1 MSPARRKWLAALAL
15 LLAACGG
22 GGPWQLK
29 DIKGVVPDLA
39 FRLTDDSGQK
49 VSAADFRGQT
59 VLLFFGYTNCPDVC
73 PTTLAKLSAALK
85 DMGPAGQSVRVL
97 FVTVDPKRDTL
108 DTLHSY
114 VHAFGPRITGLRGSA
129 SELRELAKRYRISY
143 SYGEPDANGDY
154 VVTHSSAVFVF
165 DAEGDARLLILPDS
179 GEKAIAGDL
188 RRLVGARQG

>member
-1 MSPARRKWLAALAL
+1 MNPIPRRWLIVLAL

-39 FRLTDDSGQK
+39 FNLTDDSGRK
-49 VSAADFRGQT
+49 VDAADYRGQV

-73 PTTLAKLSAALK
+73 PTTLVKLSAALNR
-85 DMGPAGQSVRVL
+85 MGEAARRVRVL

-108 DTLHSY
+108 DVLHRYAS
-114 VHAFGPRITGLRGSA
+114 AFGSRISGLRGSEA
-129 SELRELAKRYRISY
+129 ELHALAKRYRISY

-154 VVTHSSAVFVF
+154 EVTHSSAVFVF
-165 DAEGDARLLILPDS
+165 DATGAARLLILPDS
-179 GEKAIAGDL
+179 GEKAIAHDL
-188 RRLVGARQG
+188 ARLLGA

>member
-1 MSPARRKWLAALAL
+1 MNPIPRRWLVVLAL

-39 FRLTDDSGQK
+39 FNLTDDSGRK
-49 VSAADFRGQT
+49 VDAADYRGQV

-73 PTTLAKLSAALK
+73 PTTLVKLSAALNR
-85 DMGPAGQSVRVL
+85 MGEAAQRVRVL

-108 DTLHSY
+108 DVLHRY
-114 VHAFGPRITGLRGSA
+114 AGAFGPRITGLRGSEA
-129 SELRELAKRYRISY
+129 ELHALAKRYRISY

-154 VVTHSSAVFVF
+154 EVTHSSAVFVF
-165 DAEGDARLLILPDS
+165 DATGAARLLILPDS
-179 GEKAIAGDL
+179 GEKAIAHDL
-188 RRLVGARQG
+188 ERLLGA